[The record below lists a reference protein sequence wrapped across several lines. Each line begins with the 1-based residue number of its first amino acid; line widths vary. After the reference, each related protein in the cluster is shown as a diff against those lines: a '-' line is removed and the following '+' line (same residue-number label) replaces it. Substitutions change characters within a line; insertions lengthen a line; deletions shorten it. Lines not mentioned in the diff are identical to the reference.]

1 MPTSQAQYRIV
12 FGSDVDR
19 DGVYLELARQE
30 LDGVHPIVEI
40 FRSDVDGRITVTSEA
55 EPVPS
60 EWFSQLV
67 SRAKTDLL
75 GRPLDAMPSG

>member
-1 MPTSQAQYRIV
+1 MATPQAQYRIV

-19 DGVYLELARQE
+19 DGVYLELARLE

-40 FRSDVDGRITVTSEA
+40 FRSDVDGRITITSEA

-60 EWFSQLV
+60 EWYSQLV
-67 SRAKTDLL
+67 SRATTDLL
-75 GRPLDAMPSG
+75 GRPLDAMPRG